1 MKSRLIRL
9 KLGKKI
15 VRCSSNRGVIAVTIC
30 LFSQPC
36 SFNFRILSS
45 RTVHDRLKNQELNS
59 SDSGI
64 DHRGQA
70 NKELACKSSSAPP
83 C

>member
-1 MKSRLIRL
+1 MT
-9 KLGKKI
+9 
-15 VRCSSNRGVIAVTIC
+15 VC
-30 LFSQPC
+30 LFSQP
-36 SFNFRILSS
+36 SHFRILSS
-45 RTVHDRLKNQELNS
+45 RTVHDGLKNQELNS

-70 NKELACKSSSAPP
+70 NKELACKSSPAPP

>member
-9 KLGKKI
+9 ELREKNI
-15 VRCSSNRGVIAVTIC
+15 MCFSNREVTVMTVC
-30 LFSQPC
+30 LFSQP
-36 SFNFRILSS
+36 SHFRILSS
-45 RTVHDRLKNQELNS
+45 RTVHDGLKNQELNS

-70 NKELACKSSSAPP
+70 NKELACKSSPAPP